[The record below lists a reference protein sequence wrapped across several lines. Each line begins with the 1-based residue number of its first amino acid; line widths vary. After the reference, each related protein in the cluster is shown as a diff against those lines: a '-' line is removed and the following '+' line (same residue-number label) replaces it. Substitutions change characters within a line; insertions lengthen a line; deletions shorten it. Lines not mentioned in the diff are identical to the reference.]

1 MSFSRCA
8 QRGTLTPMA
17 LVAPSAPIAPV
28 APGTPGTP
36 GTRGTLAPFIALLLV
51 LSATTASAQVAPV
64 EPPSVVVSGEG
75 VVTAAPD
82 QAWVRIGA
90 ESRSKVSKEAQ
101 SRNAELMTAVQ
112 QKVASLGIPKDAVR
126 TLAIDLQMEYDYANG
141 RQTPRGYVAR
151 NTIEVRVDD
160 LTKLGDVLDAAVGS
174 GATNLHGLRF
184 DVKRREALER
194 EALQLAVANA
204 MGRAE
209 ALAAGAKKT
218 IDRVM
223 RIEESFTGRGPEMPV
238 MAMRMKAEDAGT
250 PVAAGELEIRA
261 QVRVTA
267 ALK

>member
-1 MSFSRCA
+1 MFMRNLIA
-8 QRGTLTPMA
+8 AVALA
-17 LVAPSAPIAPV
+17 LVGS
-28 APGTPGTP
+28 
-36 GTRGTLAPFIALLLV
+36 
-51 LSATTASAQVAPV
+51 ASAFAQSAGP
-64 EPPSVVVSGEG
+64 EPPSVMVSGEG
-75 VVTAAPD
+75 VVTAVPD

-90 ESRSKVSKEAQ
+90 ESRSKVSKDAQ
-101 SRNAELMTAVQ
+101 WRNAEAMTAVQ
-112 QKVASLGIPKDAVR
+112 QKMTALGIPKDAIR

-160 LTKLGDVLDAAVGS
+160 FAKLGDVLDAAVGS

-209 ALAAGAKKT
+209 ALAAGAKKS
-218 IDRVM
+218 IDRVL
-223 RIEESFTGRGPEMPV
+223 RIEESSVGRGPEMPV

-250 PVAAGELEIRA
+250 PVAAGELQIRA
-261 QVRVTA
+261 EVRLTA
-267 ALK
+267 AIR

>member
-1 MSFSRCA
+1 MAPLAPLALLRI
-8 QRGTLTPMA
+8 A
-17 LVAPSAPIAPV
+17 LVLFVTGSGSAFAQ
-28 APGTPGTP
+28 
-36 GTRGTLAPFIALLLV
+36 AL
-51 LSATTASAQVAPV
+51 PP

-75 VVTAAPD
+75 VVTAVPD

-101 SRNAELMTAVQ
+101 ARNAEAMTAVQ
-112 QKVASLGIPKDAVR
+112 KKMAALGIAKDAIR
-126 TLAIDLQMEYDYANG
+126 TIAIDLQVEYDYANG

-151 NTIEVRVDD
+151 NTIEVRVEDFA
-160 LTKLGDVLDAAVGS
+160 KLGDVLDAAVGS

-209 ALAAGAKKT
+209 ALAAGAKRT
-218 IDRVM
+218 IERVM
-223 RIEESFTGRGPEMPV
+223 RIEESSVGRGPEMPV

-261 QVRVTA
+261 QVRLVVSI
-267 ALK
+267 K

>member
-1 MSFSRCA
+1 MRSLIVAIAASFVLVSGAAA
-8 QRGTLTPMA
+8 QTP
-17 LVAPSAPIAPV
+17 PD
-28 APGTPGTP
+28 
-36 GTRGTLAPFIALLLV
+36 
-51 LSATTASAQVAPV
+51 
-64 EPPSVVVSGEG
+64 PPSVVVSGEG
-75 VVTAAPD
+75 IVTAVPD

-101 SRNAELMTAVQ
+101 SRNAEAMTAVQ
-112 QKVASLGIPKDAVR
+112 QKMTSLGIPKDAVR

-160 LTKLGDVLDAAVGS
+160 FAKLGDVLDAAVGS

-194 EALQLAVANA
+194 EALQLAVVNA

-209 ALAAGAKKT
+209 ALAAGSKRA
-218 IDRVM
+218 IDRVI
-223 RIEESFTGRGPEMPV
+223 RIEESSVGRGPEMPV

-261 QVRVTA
+261 QVRLTA
-267 ALK
+267 AIK